1 MDREEYEKIRRELQ
15 ADLEKE
21 SKLRDQIKNAR
32 KKEISIEEQKNS
44 CINAYIY
51 TKENGLKV
59 SNLMPKKD

>member
-21 SKLRDQIKNAR
+21 SKLRNQIKNAR
-32 KKEISIEEQKNS
+32 KKEISIEDQKNS
-44 CINAYIY
+44 CISADKY